1 MPIERR
7 WNRSAV
13 LPVVLSLAAVLAGC
27 KATPGPQGKDGQ
39 VTANY
44 RYRRLTADLPPSVRV
59 PAVVA
64 AAQSAFRDRGYAIRS
79 ASATEDAGHVEAV
92 PPDPGVLESM
102 SMTVTLAG
110 GGPRI
115 KIVSQPLGDQTRSR
129 IMLDAIL
136 ARLGR

>member
-1 MPIERR
+1 
-7 WNRSAV
+7 
-13 LPVVLSLAAVLAGC
+13 
-27 KATPGPQGKDGQ
+27 

-44 RYRRLTADLPPSVRV
+44 RYRGLTADLPPSVRV

-64 AAQSAFRDRGYAIRS
+64 AAQSVFRDRGYAIRS
-79 ASATEDAGHVEAV
+79 VAATEDSGHVEAV

-102 SMTVTLAG
+102 SVSVTLAG

-115 KIVSQPLGDQTRSR
+115 KIISEPLGNQVRSR
-129 IMLDAIL
+129 IILDAIL